1 MRGESPPDS
10 PPKRKRYEMTAESF
24 LMHGGETGGEPPV
37 CITCS
42 DQLLRFVVDAVD
54 ESGMIAS
61 GTIDG
66 EPAEI
71 GIDLIDG
78 VRPGDVLLCHGG
90 VALQRV
96 SEATGIELG
105 L

>member
-1 MRGESPPDS
+1 MSADHE
-10 PPKRKRYEMTAESF
+10 
-24 LMHGGETGGEPPV
+24 V

-42 DQLLRFVVDAVD
+42 DQLLRMVVDAVD
-54 ESGMIAS
+54 DDLMIAT

-71 GIDLIDG
+71 GVDLIDG
-78 VRPGDVLLCHGG
+78 VHPGDVLLCHGG

-96 SEATGIELG
+96 SEATGIEINL
-105 L
+105 

>member
-1 MRGESPPDS
+1 MNQEDFRINGGHAGGNPP
-10 PPKRKRYEMTAESF
+10 
-24 LMHGGETGGEPPV
+24 HV

-42 DQLLRFVVDAVD
+42 DQLIRMVVDTVD
-54 ESGMIAS
+54 EDGMIAS

-71 GIDLIDG
+71 GVDLIDG
-78 VRPGDVLLCHGG
+78 VHPGDVLLCHGG

>member
-1 MRGESPPDS
+1 MTEAISPLDGAFARDD
-10 PPKRKRYEMTAESF
+10 PP
-24 LMHGGETGGEPPV
+24 HDV

-42 DQLLRFVVDAVD
+42 DQLLRMVVDSVD
-54 ESGMIAS
+54 EDGMIAS
-61 GTIDG
+61 GTIEG

-96 SEATGIELG
+96 GEATGIEISL
-105 L
+105 

>member
-1 MRGESPPDS
+1 MTVENLLLNGGSAGGDPP
-10 PPKRKRYEMTAESF
+10 
-24 LMHGGETGGEPPV
+24 HV

-42 DQLLRFVVDAVD
+42 DQLLRMVVDSVD
-54 ESGMIAS
+54 ADGMIAR
-61 GTIDG
+61 GTIEG

-71 GIDLIDG
+71 GVDLIDG
-78 VRPGDVLLCHGG
+78 VHPGDVLLCHGG

>member
-1 MRGESPPDS
+1 MTEQNPMSNGGFAGGDPP
-10 PPKRKRYEMTAESF
+10 
-24 LMHGGETGGEPPV
+24 HV

-42 DQLLRFVVDAVD
+42 DQLLRMVVERVD

-61 GTIDG
+61 GSIEG

-71 GIDLIDG
+71 GVDLIDG
-78 VRPGDVLLCHGG
+78 VAPGDILLCHGG